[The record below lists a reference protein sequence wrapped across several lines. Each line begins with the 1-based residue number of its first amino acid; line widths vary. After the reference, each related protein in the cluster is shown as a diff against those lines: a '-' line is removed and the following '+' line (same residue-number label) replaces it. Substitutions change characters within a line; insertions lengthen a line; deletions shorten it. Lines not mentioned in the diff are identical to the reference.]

1 MMRNMFFLLAFTLL
15 GTGLVQAQT
24 VVVDDIMYR
33 IDKEAGVAVVT
44 GYVSNPYYVGV
55 EDDVVILA
63 SVECGG
69 VKYPVVAIDDCAFK
83 YSWKAIRSVDIP
95 DGVLSI
101 GDEAFYGCTQ
111 LEKVNI
117 PQSVTVIG
125 DFAFYECTELSDI
138 SIPQGVMTIG
148 NYAFRSCWFLKSM
161 FIPESVVDIGIAAF
175 SDCTA
180 LEVVAL
186 PSTIEEISYSLFC
199 DCISLHAVNVPE
211 GVSFIDHNAFSGC
224 AELENI
230 ELPQGLECIG
240 MSAFRDCSSLRSV
253 VLHANLR
260 DVGSGTFADCP
271 LEDIYCQG
279 AVPPAIEEGTF
290 DEGTYGTAVLHVP
303 SDAAESYQAAQ
314 WWSQFQNV
322 EGDMPPVSVSDALS
336 VAPLARYAND
346 VIIAESPAT
355 IDVYAPGGARVLRAA
370 DATSLS
376 LESLPRG
383 IYIIDVEAEG
393 RRQMLKVF
401 R

>member
-1 MMRNMFFLLAFTLL
+1 MVRNMFFLLAFTLL

-33 IDKEAGVAVVT
+33 IDKEAGIAAVA
-44 GYVSNPYYVGV
+44 GYVSYPYYVGIK
-55 EDDVVILA
+55 DDVVILA
-63 SVECGG
+63 SVECEGME
-69 VKYPVVAIDDCAFK
+69 YPVVAIDDCAFK
-83 YSWKAIRSVDIP
+83 DSWKAIRSIDIP
-95 DGVLSI
+95 DGVASI

-117 PQSVTVIG
+117 PQSVTAIG
-125 DFAFYECTELSDI
+125 DFAFYECTILSDI

-148 NYAFRSCWFLKSM
+148 DYAFRTCWFLKSM
-161 FIPESVVDIGIAAF
+161 FIPDGVVNIGIAAF

-180 LEVVAL
+180 LEVVTL
-186 PSTIEEISYSLFC
+186 PSTLETISRSLFYGC
-199 DCISLHAVNVPE
+199 MSLRSVNVPE
-211 GVSFIDHNAFSGC
+211 GVTVIDHNAFSGC
-224 AELENI
+224 TELENI
-230 ELPQGLECIG
+230 ELPQGLERIG

-279 AVPPAIEEGTF
+279 GMPPAIAEETF
-290 DEGTYGTAVLHVP
+290 DEATYAEAVLHVP
-303 SDAAESYQAAQ
+303 SDAAGSYQAAQ
-314 WWSQFQNV
+314 WWSQFLNV

-336 VAPLARYAND
+336 VASFARYAD
-346 VIIAESPAT
+346 GVVITESPAT
-355 IDVYAPGGARVLRAA
+355 IDVYAPGGARVLHAA
-370 DATSLS
+370 GVTSLS

-383 IYIIDVEAEG
+383 IYIIGVEAEG
-393 RRQMLKVF
+393 LRQMLTVL